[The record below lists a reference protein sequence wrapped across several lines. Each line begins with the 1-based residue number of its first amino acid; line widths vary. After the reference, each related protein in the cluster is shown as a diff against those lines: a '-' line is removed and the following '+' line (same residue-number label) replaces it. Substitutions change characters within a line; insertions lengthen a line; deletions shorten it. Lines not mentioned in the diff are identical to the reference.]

1 MDGPR
6 AYYAE
11 WNKSE
16 KKKTILY
23 IDAYIWNLE
32 GWYWWVCL
40 QSSSGET
47 DIENR
52 LMGKGRGE
60 DGEGEINEESL
71 EAYTLT
77 YVSRQS
83 MGIYRMT
90 QRTQNW
96 GSVIT

>member
-1 MDGPR
+1 
-6 AYYAE
+6 
-11 WNKSE
+11 
-16 KKKTILY
+16 
-23 IDAYIWNLE
+23 
-32 GWYWWVCL
+32 
-40 QSSSGET
+40 
-47 DIENR
+47 
-52 LMGKGRGE
+52 MGKGRGE